1 MPMFHLIR
9 TLRPYLQPYWKMA
22 IWAIVFSLP
31 LAGIKGIQTYLVKDV
46 FDKGLSANSQFS
58 DTVKLAAILLGLGLL
73 NYPFRFFHFYWIRY
87 VVDKATCDMRS
98 ELYRKMQKLPLSFFN
113 KNKQGVLLSYAMND
127 TQVLA
132 QGFRSMI
139 DLIREPL
146 TALILFGQAIYLDWQ
161 LTMIILL
168 TAPLF
173 AIIFDQS
180 GKKIRK
186 NINHVQES
194 VAEMTHNIAEGLSG
208 QKIVKAFNLQNYLVK
223 RFNLSQDNFF
233 RAQMATTF
241 TEENAHPLVEL
252 VGAIAFSGVL
262 LFAHHRISSGALT
275 TGGFISFVTALALMM
290 DPIRKFSQA
299 NVKLNQSLA
308 ALDRLQDIFSM
319 EEEID
324 QGKILKSTFDH
335 SVEIKNVTFSYG
347 DHQVL
352 KNFSLTIHKG
362 SKVALVGLSGSGKST
377 LVNLI
382 LRLYPVTEGEI
393 LLDGKNINEYTLE
406 SLRAL
411 FGLVSQDIFL
421 FHDTVKEN
429 LATGEEKSQSDL
441 DQALE
446 VAYASNFVNE
456 LPKKNL
462 TVIGDRGTRL
472 SGGQSQRLTIAR
484 AFLRKSP
491 ILLFDEATSAL
502 DNESEKVVQAAL
514 ERLEKN
520 HTVLAVAH
528 RLSTIQNYDKIVV
541 LKEGKKIE
549 EGNHQ
554 ELMALNGEYQKL
566 YILSQRS

>member
-1 MPMFHLIR
+1 MLHLIR
-9 TLRPYLQPYWKMA
+9 TLRPYLKPYWKMA
-22 IWAIVFSLP
+22 VWAILFSLP
-31 LAGIKGIQTYLVKDV
+31 LAAIKGFQTYLVKDV

-58 DTVKLAAILLGLGLL
+58 DTVRLAAILLGLGIL

-87 VVDKATCDMRS
+87 VVDKATCDMRTD
-98 ELYRKMQKLPLSFFN
+98 LYRKMQKLPLSFYN

-146 TALILFGQAIYLDWQ
+146 TALILFGQAIYLDWK

-173 AIIFDQS
+173 AIIFDRS

-186 NINHVQES
+186 NISQVQES
-194 VAEMTHNIAEGLSG
+194 VADMTHNISEGLSG
-208 QKIVKAFNLQNYLVK
+208 QKIVKAFNLQSYLVH
-223 RFNLSQDNFF
+223 RFSQSQDHFF
-233 RAQMATTF
+233 NAQMETTF

-252 VGAIAFSGVL
+252 VGAFAFSGVL

-308 ALDRLQDIFSM
+308 ALDRLQDIFTM
-319 EEEID
+319 EEEVD
-324 QGKILKSTFDH
+324 QGAIAKATFDH
-335 SVEIKNVTFSYG
+335 EIEIKNVTFSYG
-347 DHQVL
+347 DHSVL
-352 KNFSLTIHKG
+352 KNFNLTISKG
-362 SKVALVGLSGSGKST
+362 TKVALVGLSGSGKST
-377 LVNLI
+377 LVNLL

-393 LLDGKNINEYTLE
+393 LIDGRNINEYSLE

-421 FHDTVKEN
+421 FHDTVNEN
-429 LATGEEKSQSDL
+429 LLTGISRNEEEL
-441 DQALE
+441 TQALD
-446 VAYASNFVNE
+446 VAYASGFVSE
-456 LPKKNL
+456 LPKKRE

-541 LKEGKKIE
+541 LKEGRKIE
-549 EGNHQ
+549 EGDHQ
-554 ELMALNGEYQKL
+554 ALMNLSGEYQKL
-566 YILSQRS
+566 YILSQRN

>member
-1 MPMFHLIR
+1 
-9 TLRPYLQPYWKMA
+9 MA
-22 IWAIVFSLP
+22 IWAIIFSLP

-58 DTVKLAAILLGLGLL
+58 DTVKLAAILLGLGIL

-87 VVDKATCDMRS
+87 VVDKATCDMRT
-98 ELYRKMQKLPLSFFN
+98 ELYRKMQKLPMSFFN

-146 TALILFGQAIYLDWQ
+146 TAIILFGQAIYLDWQ

-173 AIIFDQS
+173 ALIFDKS

-194 VAEMTHNIAEGLSG
+194 VAEMTHNITEGLSG

-223 RFNLSQDNFF
+223 RFNFSQENFF
-233 RAQMATTF
+233 KAQMATTF

-308 ALDRLQDIFSM
+308 ALDRLQEIFLM
-319 EEEID
+319 EEEVD
-324 QGKILKSTFDH
+324 QGKLLKQTFDH

-352 KNFSLTIHKG
+352 KNFSLTIERG
-362 SKVALVGLSGSGKST
+362 TKVALVGLSGSGKST
-377 LVNLI
+377 LVNLL
-382 LRLYPVTEGEI
+382 LRLYPLTEGEI
-393 LLDGKNINEYTLE
+393 LIDGKNINEYTLE

-429 LATGEEKSQSDL
+429 LATGEEKSEKDL
-441 DQALE
+441 AQALE
-446 VAYASNFVNE
+446 VAYASNFVDE
-456 LPKKNL
+456 LPKKSL

-491 ILLFDEATSAL
+491 IYLFDEATSAL

-541 LKEGKKIE
+541 LKEGRKIE
-549 EGNHQ
+549 EGSHQ

-566 YILSQRS
+566 FILSQRS